1 MGKELQACVCSAGS
15 ATPGYLS
22 SRPPRSPPTLS
33 TPATSPSLPTN
44 CSSRVVKVA
53 LPASAALLVLHLA
66 RGEGLGTA
74 EAAAYLAAVG
84 GLGTECWKVVRAFV
98 GGESG

>member
-1 MGKELQACVCSAGS
+1 M
-15 ATPGYLS
+15 
-22 SRPPRSPPTLS
+22 
-33 TPATSPSLPTN
+33 
-44 CSSRVVKVA
+44 A